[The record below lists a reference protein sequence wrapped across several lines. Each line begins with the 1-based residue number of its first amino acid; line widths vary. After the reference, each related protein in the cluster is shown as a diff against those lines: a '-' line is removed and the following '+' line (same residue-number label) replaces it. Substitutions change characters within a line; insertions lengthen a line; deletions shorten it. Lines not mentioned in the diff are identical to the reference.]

1 MKKENY
7 GFVYI
12 WFDRRYSRFYIGSHW
27 NKKKNPETDGYICS
41 SDSMREAHRRRP
53 NNFKR
58 RILKRVYTER
68 FDLLVEEKKW
78 LDLIPDE
85 ELGKKYYNKSKN
97 VFYEGID
104 WTEED
109 KNRQSELQ
117 KARWSDPEYKKKT
130 GEAISKT
137 HKEIISKLTPEER
150 KEKFGHDVSAETRA
164 ILSEYAKKQWENYTP
179 EQKQAHADRCRTN
192 IAGWS
197 KGLTKETHPQLAHTA
212 ESKEKIRQAGI
223 GRKFGEEFRNKIKIR
238 MLTNNHMK
246 GEKHRPETLKKMSF
260 AHLKR
265 WQNMTEDEKL
275 SRNKKI
281 SVVRTGMKFTEEHC
295 KNISLSRIGKYTGK
309 DNPFYGKQHSKDSIE
324 KMLHTRSL
332 RLDNKSTLKG
342 DNRTEAQR
350 AADIGQRGKPKPKRK
365 VSCSICFRLIN
376 SSNIGR
382 HETFCMKQ
390 HNLSI

>member
-12 WFDRRYSRFYIGSHW
+12 WFDTKLKRFYIGSHW
-27 NKKKNPETDGYICS
+27 NSKKNPETDGYICS
-41 SDSMREAHRRRP
+41 SNGMRENYRYRP
-53 NNFKR
+53 NTFKR
-58 RILKRVYTER
+58 RIISRVYTNR
-68 FDLLVEEKKW
+68 NDLLEEEEKW
-78 LDLIPDE
+78 LNKIPKE
-85 ELGKKYYNKSKN
+85 EFGKKYYNKNASAH
-97 VFYEGID
+97 FYSWWANEDTKRIVGQKISNHPTRGKKISETQRGKIVSEETKEKLRHAGKQQ
-104 WTEED
+104 WNNLSEED
-109 KNRQSELQ
+109 
-117 KARWSDPEYKKKT
+117 
-130 GEAISKT
+130 
-137 HKEIISKLTPEER
+137 
-150 KEKFGHDVSAETRA
+150 
-164 ILSEYAKKQWENYTP
+164 
-179 EQKQAHADRCRTN
+179 KQAHADRCRTN

-197 KGLTKETHPQLAHTA
+197 KGLIKETHPQLAHTA

-246 GEKHRPETLKKMSF
+246 GEKHRPETLKKMSCS
-260 AHLKR
+260 HLKR
-265 WQNMTEDEKL
+265 WKVMTEEEKL

-281 SVVRTGMKFTEEHC
+281 SIARTGMKFTEDHC

-324 KMLHTRSL
+324 KMLYTRSL

>member
-1 MKKENY
+1 MVKRTKKEDRY

-12 WFDRRYSRFYIGSHW
+12 WRDRKKNRYYIGSHW
-27 NKKKNPETDGYICS
+27 GTEDDGYICS
-41 SDSMREAHRRRP
+41 SKWMQTSYYRRTAD
-53 NNFKR
+53 FKR
-58 RILKRVYTER
+58 RILKRIYTER

-85 ELGKKYYNKSKN
+85 ELGKKYYNKIKY
-97 VFYEGID
+97 VFDNQLWSE
-104 WTEED
+104 TD

-117 KARWSDPEYKKKT
+117 KSRWADPEYKKKT
-130 GEAISKT
+130 GDAISKT
-137 HKEIISKLTPEER
+137 HKKIIAKLTPEER

-164 ILSEYAKKQWENYTP
+164 ILREYAKKQWENYTP

-197 KGLTKETHPQLAHTA
+197 KGFTKETHPQLAHTD

-223 GRKFGEEFRNKIKIR
+223 GRKFGEEFRNKIRIR

-246 GEKHRPETLKKMSF
+246 GEKHRSETLKKMSF

-281 SVVRTGMKFTEEHC
+281 SIARTGMKFTEDHC

-324 KMLHTRSL
+324 KMLYTRSL